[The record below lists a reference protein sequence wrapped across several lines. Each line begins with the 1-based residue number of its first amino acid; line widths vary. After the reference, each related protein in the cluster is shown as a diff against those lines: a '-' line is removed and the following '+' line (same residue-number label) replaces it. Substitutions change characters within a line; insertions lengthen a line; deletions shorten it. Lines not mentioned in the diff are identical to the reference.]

1 MKKFRSCLL
10 FLLILLGG
18 LFLLVACGGDED
30 LKMDTPVN
38 LRVTDDDYL
47 TWDPVDDAL
56 GYFVDVD
63 GEEYETETNRFD
75 LFELTSKPDT
85 YHIKVMAY
93 GNFREVLDSD
103 WVETK
108 YTVSVPQG
116 LAVKPTKDG
125 KGMEICAASSQKLS
139 LKGKLI
145 IPEKINGLPVTV
157 LAEDAFAGC
166 KNITSVIIP
175 DSVLEFDRAVFEDC
189 TSLTRVKLPSYL
201 ETLSHFTFDG
211 CEKLS
216 LISFPDS
223 LLSVDTC
230 AFRGCSALTDF
241 RFPDSVTQI
250 QDRIFLDCK
259 NLTSVVIP
267 KNLERI
273 SSHYVF
279 GGCENLTELRF
290 SEENLSYTAD
300 QNCVIRREDNAL
312 VLGSPN
318 AVIPDYVRSIE
329 DYSFYKCTG
338 MTSLNIPAS
347 VKEIAAGAFSYCN
360 DLSEITVAEGNTA
373 YKADGN
379 CLIRTSD
386 NVLIKGIPD
395 SVIPDYVHT
404 IGEDAFASC
413 TMTEFIIPDHIQTI
427 ESGAFSFCTNLERI
441 FIPSSVTKIGPYAFY
456 YCQKLSVTVPDTV
469 QKIVTPGEEAC
480 VFYNCKS
487 VYFPFDLDSSPG
499 SIMEFSFEQSH
510 FWRCGLKY
518 DGAYPYVYS
527 LPSSRYL
534 QIAKSIP
541 PTRIGYTLAGWTTEE
556 GGTVPEFPPV
566 CPQLTFEERKEL
578 NELLKDLTLF
588 AVWTVE

>member
-18 LFLLVACGGDED
+18 LFLLVACGGDKD
-30 LKMDTPVN
+30 PKMDTPAN

-47 TWDPVDDAL
+47 TWDPVNDAL

-93 GNFREVLDSD
+93 GNFREVLDSN

-116 LAVKPTKDG
+116 LAVNPTKDG
-125 KGMEICAASSQKLS
+125 KGMEICAAPSQKLS

-145 IPEKINGLPVTV
+145 IPEKINNLPVIA
-157 LAEDAFAGC
+157 LADDAFAGC

-189 TSLTRVKLPSYL
+189 TSLTRVKLPAYL
-201 ETLSHFTFDG
+201 ETLSYFTFDG

-230 AFRGCSALTDF
+230 AFSGCSALTDF
-241 RFPDSVTQI
+241 CFPDSVTQI
-250 QDRIFLDCK
+250 QDQIFLDCK
-259 NLTSVVIP
+259 NLTSVVLP

-273 SSHYVF
+273 SSYYVF

-290 SEENLSYTAD
+290 SEENDRYTAD

-329 DYSFYKCTG
+329 GYSFWFSTG

-360 DLSEITVAEGNTA
+360 DLSEITVADGNTA

-427 ESGAFSFCTNLERI
+427 ESGAFSFCSNLERI

-469 QKIVTPGEEAC
+469 QEIVTPGKEAY

-487 VYFPFDLDSSPG
+487 VYFPFALNSSPG
-499 SIMEFSFEQSH
+499 SITEFAIGD
-510 FWRCGLKY
+510 FWNCALKY
-518 DGAYPYVYS
+518 DGTYPYVYS
-527 LPSSRYL
+527 LPSYLYSFRYNE
-534 QIAKSIP
+534 IP

-578 NELLKDLTLF
+578 TELLKDLTLF
-588 AVWTVE
+588 AVWTAE

>member
-30 LKMDTPVN
+30 PKMDAPVN
-38 LRVTDDDYL
+38 LRVTDDEFL

-103 WVETK
+103 WTETK

-116 LAVKPTKDG
+116 LAVNPTKDG
-125 KGMEICAASSQKLS
+125 KGMEICVAPSQKLS

-175 DSVLEFDRAVFEDC
+175 DSVLEFDRAVFEGC
-189 TSLTRVKLPSYL
+189 TSLTRVKLPAYL
-201 ETLSHFTFDG
+201 ETLSALTFDG
-211 CEKLS
+211 CKKLS

-223 LLSVDTC
+223 LLSVQSS
-230 AFRGCSALTDF
+230 AFSGCSALTDF

-250 QDRIFLDCK
+250 YASVFHDCK
-259 NLTSVVIP
+259 NLTSVVLP

-273 SSHYVF
+273 SSYYVF

-290 SEENLSYTAD
+290 SEENDRYTVD

-329 DYSFYKCTG
+329 GYSFWFSTG

-360 DLSEITVAEGNTA
+360 DLSEITVADGNTA

-404 IGEDAFASC
+404 IGNQAFAHC
-413 TMTEFIIPDHIQTI
+413 TMKEFIIPDHIQTI
-427 ESGAFSFCTNLERI
+427 EQEAFASCPNLERI

-456 YCQKLSVTVPDTV
+456 NCQKLSVTVPDTV
-469 QKIVTPGEEAC
+469 QEIVTPGKEAY

-487 VYFPFDLDSSPG
+487 VYFPFALNSSPG
-499 SIMEFSFEQSH
+499 SITEFAIGD
-510 FWRCGLKY
+510 FWNCALKY

-527 LPSSRYL
+527 LSSYLLLDTTKFRPRGSGTPSPDGRRKK
-534 QIAKSIP
+534 AEP
-541 PTRIGYTLAGWTTEE
+541 
-556 GGTVPEFPPV
+556 FPNFRPFV
-566 CPQLTFEERKEL
+566 HSLLLRKGRS
-578 NELLKDLTLF
+578 
-588 AVWTVE
+588 